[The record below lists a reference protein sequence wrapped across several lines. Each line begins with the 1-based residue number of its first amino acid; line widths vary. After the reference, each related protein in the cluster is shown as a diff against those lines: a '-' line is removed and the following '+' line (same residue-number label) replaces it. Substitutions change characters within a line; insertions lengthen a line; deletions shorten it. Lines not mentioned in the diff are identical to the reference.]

1 VVGALFATAV
11 VPVQAEEPSSEKTL
25 PIKIYFDQHIRM
37 RDGIELAADV
47 YRPDVSGKYDCILN
61 RTPYLKNGESALEFG
76 RYFAQHGYAFVAED
90 VRGRGDSQ
98 GTFVPYRAEGRD
110 GYDSVEWCA
119 AQPWS
124 TGRVGTIGGS
134 YNGKTQWLTAVEQ
147 PPHLVTM
154 IALTSPSDPFVE
166 WPTGEPIPMDI
177 SWYFYTSGHV
187 VQNDQ
192 AVDWE
197 PLLRHLPLL
206 TMDEA
211 AGRSMPNWRELFDH
225 SPADQ
230 YWEAERYQNKF
241 ERVRASVL
249 HISGWYDDEQV
260 GTPLNYIGMTTKGDP
275 FARNNQ
281 KLVMGPWPHSVNS
294 KSKLG
299 DVDFGESAV
308 IDIKSLMLRWYD
320 ARLKAT
326 DNGIKAEPPVHIFL
340 MGSNKWVDEKAW
352 PIPDTRYTDFYL
364 HSAGR
369 ANSLFGDGKLSLAS
383 PQTEGTDSFTYDPA
397 DPAPFITDPSFEQV
411 GGPDDYRAV
420 ERRDDVLVYT
430 TEPVSADTEIC
441 GPIRMTLYA
450 STTATD
456 TDFTAKLVDVWPSG
470 FAQRLTDGF
479 VRARFR
485 NGMDKEAL
493 IEPGRIYEYNIDA
506 WNTCQMF
513 MAGHRIRLEV
523 SSSAFPK
530 YPRNLNTGEALG
542 KSSRMLTAQQRIYHD
557 EKHPSHVVL
566 PLVPLRK

>member
-1 VVGALFATAV
+1 MSSRNCSIRSISAARRHAVAALLTVVGALFATAV

-197 PLLRHLPLL
+197 PLLRHLP
-206 TMDEA
+206 
-211 AGRSMPNWRELFDH
+211 
-225 SPADQ
+225 
-230 YWEAERYQNKF
+230 
-241 ERVRASVL
+241 
-249 HISGWYDDEQV
+249 
-260 GTPLNYIGMTTKGDP
+260 KGDP

-320 ARLKAT
+320 AWLKAT
-326 DNGIKAEPPVHIFL
+326 DNGIKAGPPVHIFL

>member
-1 VVGALFATAV
+1 MESCMSSRNCSIRSISAARRHAVAALLTVVGALFATAV

-260 GTPLNYIGMTTKGDP
+260 GTPLNYLGM
-275 FARNNQ
+275 
-281 KLVMGPWPHSVNS
+281 
-294 KSKLG
+294 
-299 DVDFGESAV
+299 
-308 IDIKSLMLRWYD
+308 
-320 ARLKAT
+320 
-326 DNGIKAEPPVHIFL
+326 
-340 MGSNKWVDEKAW
+340 
-352 PIPDTRYTDFYL
+352 
-364 HSAGR
+364 
-369 ANSLFGDGKLSLAS
+369 
-383 PQTEGTDSFTYDPA
+383 
-397 DPAPFITDPSFEQV
+397 
-411 GGPDDYRAV
+411 
-420 ERRDDVLVYT
+420 
-430 TEPVSADTEIC
+430 
-441 GPIRMTLYA
+441 
-450 STTATD
+450 
-456 TDFTAKLVDVWPSG
+456 
-470 FAQRLTDGF
+470 
-479 VRARFR
+479 
-485 NGMDKEAL
+485 
-493 IEPGRIYEYNIDA
+493 
-506 WNTCQMF
+506 
-513 MAGHRIRLEV
+513 
-523 SSSAFPK
+523 
-530 YPRNLNTGEALG
+530 
-542 KSSRMLTAQQRIYHD
+542 
-557 EKHPSHVVL
+557 
-566 PLVPLRK
+566 